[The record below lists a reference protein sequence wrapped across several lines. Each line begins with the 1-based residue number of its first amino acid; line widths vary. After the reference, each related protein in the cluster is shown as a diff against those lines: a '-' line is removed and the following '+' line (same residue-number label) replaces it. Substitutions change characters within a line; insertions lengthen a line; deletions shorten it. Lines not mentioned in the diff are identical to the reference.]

1 MKKILS
7 AVAALGLIAGVATSA
22 SALEFSVSGEYFVE
36 GVHLGGADYEGLV
49 LGHDDSYDE
58 EGSINYWRHEFVIKP
73 VMKVNDKITV
83 KSKIYLAGG
92 YNLASGGTSKHKGG
106 YSGSGSN
113 GDGRWADTG
122 SDGEIRVHHIYME
135 YMSPIG
141 KVRVGRTSAGLW
153 MGDFL
158 SSDLNANR
166 IMYFPNFMPEN
177 MGACIFTQKIVEEDA
192 DNGTADEDYDLYE
205 AGVWYKTKDL
215 MIAGAYDF
223 FRNATNSSSTLSHHR
238 LKGYYNQQ
246 FDSVYAEV
254 EFAYDFGDWDN
265 DGVSNPFGGGDNL
278 EEMDAF
284 AIMADVGMKMG
295 KLDIGTMFIYASGD
309 DDPDDDTVNAAMHS
323 LVIGGNG
330 GLGEQFQPLNILTGA
345 HTGLL
350 VSDVQDSYGKMDN
363 MGVVALLIHA
373 DFAVSETLTLHS
385 ALGYAQAESE
395 YDDYDDEYGWEID
408 LGVAYKLMDNLTYQ
422 VDFGYLVTGDYF
434 EYASTSRDTEDVYT
448 LTHKLTMEF

>member
-22 SALEFSVSGEYFVE
+22 SALEFSISGEYFLE
-36 GVHLGGADYEGLV
+36 GVHLSSGDYWGVSLWDDDEGA
-49 LGHDDSYDE
+49 H
-58 EGSINYWRHEFVIKP
+58 NYWRHEFVIKP

-92 YNLASGGTSKHKGG
+92 HNV
-106 YSGSGSN
+106 
-113 GDGRWADTG
+113 DGEWADTG
-122 SDGEIRVHHIYME
+122 DDDEIEVHHLYME

-158 SSDLNANR
+158 SNDLNANR

-177 MGACIFTQKIVEEDA
+177 MGACIFTQKIAESDA
-192 DNGTADEDYDLYE
+192 GNGVADQDYDLYE
-205 AGVWYKTKDL
+205 AGAWYKTKDL
-215 MIAGAYDF
+215 MIAGAVDY
-223 FRNATNSSSTLSHHR
+223 FRDARTSTSTKNQYR

-246 FDSVYAEV
+246 FDSIYAEV
-254 EFAYDFGDWDN
+254 EFAYDFGEFDN
-265 DGVSNPFGGGDNL
+265 DSSD
-278 EEMDAF
+278 DTDISTF
-284 AIMADVGMKMG
+284 ALMADVGMKAG

-309 DDPDDDTVNAAMHS
+309 DDSSDDERNDSLWAAGDH
-323 LVIGGNG
+323 

-345 HTGLL
+345 HTGML
-350 VSDVQDSYGKMDN
+350 VEDYTDDYSTMTTA
-363 MGVVALLIHA
+363 GVVALIVHA
-373 DFAVSETLTLHS
+373 DFAVSDKLSLHS
-385 ALGYAQAESE
+385 ALGYAQAEAE
-395 YDDYDDEYGWEID
+395 LDNWDDEYGWEVD

-422 VDFGYLVTGDYF
+422 VDFGYLVTGDFF
-434 EYASTSRDTEDVYT
+434 EGDSGSWGDTDDVYI